1 MKQTSSEKFRLGIFV
16 VLGALVF
23 VLAIYFIGRR
33 QSMFGSTMSINAVF
47 NNINGLQIGNNVRY
61 AGIDIGTVKG
71 IEMVNDT
78 TIVVNMVI
86 QNKIVR
92 HVKRNAVATISS
104 DGLVGSMIVNII
116 PGNNFADPISDN
128 DTIKSFSR
136 IRTDDIL
143 NTLNVTNENAALL
156 TADLL
161 KITRQIN
168 EGHGTVGT
176 LLRDTVMANNLR
188 KTLRYLE
195 LTGKTTSESM
205 KKVDRLIGSLNQR
218 DNVVGVLNDTAV
230 ASRLRRISVNL
241 EKSTAQIDVLMA
253 NLNETVT
260 NARDGKG
267 AINYL
272 SNNPELVTKIDSILT
287 NANEAG
293 ELLKQDLEAAQ
304 QSFLLRGYFKKK
316 AKR

>member
-241 EKSTAQIDVLMA
+241 EKSTAQIDVLIA

>member
-241 EKSTAQIDVLMA
+241 EKSTAQIDVLIA

-272 SNNPELVTKIDSILT
+272 SNNPELVTKIESI
-287 NANEAG
+287 
-293 ELLKQDLEAAQ
+293 
-304 QSFLLRGYFKKK
+304 
-316 AKR
+316 